1 MYKIAKFAAV
11 TNNAYK
17 HMKIRALIAL
27 AALSVSVAAMS
38 QERDTT
44 GVWDLQACID
54 YAVSNNIQI
63 QQSRLSLEES
73 DEELAAARAAM
84 YPTLSFST
92 SHNITNR
99 PFGDSSNQVVDDG
112 TGGSVTSSSSSK
124 TTYNGSYGL
133 NASWTVWNGGKRSTN
148 IKQSKLSSEIA
159 ELDIEEQT
167 NSLEESIAELYIQ
180 ILYTA
185 DAITVNDNALSLSIA
200 ERDRAKERQRVGS
213 IAKSDVAQLES
224 EVADAQYQLI
234 NSQASLSQ
242 YELQLKQTLEL
253 DASTALKLKII
264 SPTDDQ
270 VAVALPSIEEV
281 YQRALSA
288 RPEIQSSQLSIE
300 SSELSIKSARAG
312 YYPSINLNAGTGTSN
327 SSGSDESIGTQWK
340 NNWNNTIG
348 LSISVPIL
356 DNRQNKSSVSKAKI
370 QQTSSELNLINE
382 QKNLRNTIE
391 TLWLNAQTAQHRYI
405 AAKAKIESCQESYD
419 LVFQQFEVGLKN
431 TVDLLTE
438 KNNLLSAKQ
447 EMLQAKYTAILNIQL
462 LKFYQGEPM
471 TL

>member
-1 MYKIAKFAAV
+1 MPTFAAGK
-11 TNNAYK
+11 NNAYK
-17 HMKIRALIAL
+17 HMKIRTIIAIVALLPQLTA
-27 AALSVSVAAMS
+27 VA
-38 QERDTT
+38 QEADTT
-44 GVWDLQACID
+44 DVWDLQTCID
-54 YAVSNNIQI
+54 YAISNNIQI
-63 QQSRLSLEES
+63 QQSRLALEES

-112 TGGSVTSSSSSK
+112 TGGSVTSSSDSK

-133 NASWTVWNGGKRSTN
+133 NASWTVWNGGKRSAN

-159 ELDIEEQT
+159 ELDIAEQT
-167 NSLEESIAELYIQ
+167 NTLEESIAELYIQ

-185 DAITVNDNALSLSIA
+185 DAIIVSDSALSLSIA

-242 YELQLKQTLEL
+242 YQLQLKQTLEL
-253 DASTALKLKII
+253 DASTTLNLKII
-264 SPTDDQ
+264 SPTDEQ
-270 VAVALPSIEEV
+270 IVVALPSIEEV
-281 YQRALSA
+281 YQRALA
-288 RPEIQSSQLSIE
+288 QRPEIQSSQLSIE

-312 YYPSINLNAGTGTSN
+312 YYPTINLSAGTGTSN
-327 SSGSDESIGTQWK
+327 TSGSDESIGTQWK
-340 NNWNNTIG
+340 NNWNNTVG

-370 QQTSSELNLINE
+370 QQTTSELNLINE
-382 QKNLRNTIE
+382 QKTLRNTIE
-391 TLWLNAQTAQHRYI
+391 TLWLNAQTAQQRYL
-405 AAKAKIESCQESYD
+405 AAVTKVESCQESYD
-419 LVFQQFEVGLKN
+419 LVFQQFDVGLKN
-431 TVDLLTE
+431 TVDMLTE
-438 KNNLLSAKQ
+438 KNNLLSAQQ